1 MEAKTTNGLTE
12 LVLLSVLAMPVSFAL
27 TSTAAMAA
35 GSWQQ
40 KQLFEPGE
48 TQLKRERMGR
58 VTIYSGFTDVQVA
71 QAMEQQFDRVEHMMF
86 VGTVVTASDGEPKT
100 EQRSGEV
107 QTEDDGC

>member
-1 MEAKTTNGLTE
+1 MEPKITNRLME
-12 LVLLSVLAMPVSFAL
+12 LVLLSVLVAPVSFAL
-27 TSTAAMAA
+27 ASSPAMAA

-40 KQLFEPGE
+40 KQLFEPDE
-48 TQLKRERMGR
+48 TQLKRESMGR

-71 QAMEQQFDRVEHMMF
+71 QAIDQQFDRVEHMMF

-100 EQRSGEV
+100 DERSGGV